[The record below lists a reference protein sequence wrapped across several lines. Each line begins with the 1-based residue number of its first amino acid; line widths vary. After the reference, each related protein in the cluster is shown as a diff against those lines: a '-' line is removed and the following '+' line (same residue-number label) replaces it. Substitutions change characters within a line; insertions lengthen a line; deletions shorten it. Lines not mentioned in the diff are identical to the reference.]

1 MQSSQQGTLL
11 WNRSSH
17 RTGGPGNCQAAEADL
32 RSPVKPSG
40 FSSIPRPERQLSK
53 SRTQRKPM
61 RIFKELSQE
70 SCCVIQSSMSKKS
83 VWGNR
88 HISRWATTVSTA
100 CHRRR
105 KETPKV
111 QPERQ
116 GLQKGT
122 LPWKS
127 VLLADHDCQE
137 WERTTAPKSMK
148 ELSGLQLPAKL

>member
-83 VWGNR
+83 VCGNR
-88 HISRWATTVSTA
+88 HISRWATTAQLVTEEEKRHLRSNQRDRVYRKAPCHGKACFWQIMTA
-100 CHRRR
+100 R
-105 KETPKV
+105 
-111 QPERQ
+111 
-116 GLQKGT
+116 
-122 LPWKS
+122 
-127 VLLADHDCQE
+127 
-137 WERTTAPKSMK
+137 
-148 ELSGLQLPAKL
+148 SGRGQRPPRA